1 MAEDT
6 PTLGAPPQ
14 VQDRFGRIA
23 VQLGFITA
31 EQLDEAVSVQRA
43 AAKAGFRKRLG
54 DILVKKGYLTPDQV
68 QRILNGQT
76 ADSKSNRVG
85 DYDILSKLGEG
96 GMGAVYKAKQRGID
110 RTVALKI
117 LSSKLAKDSEFRE
130 RFIREARAVAKLNHP
145 NIVAGIDVGSDKGVY
160 YFAMEFVDGESL
172 GHRLQRKGG
181 KLPEKEAL
189 EYTRQVALALHHA
202 HTHGLLHRDVKPE
215 NILIDKESQTKLA
228 DLGLARSA
236 RTDDDAN
243 LTSAGM
249 AVGTPYYISPEQARG
264 MSDLTPGTDL
274 YSLGATLFHLVT
286 GKHVFEG
293 PTGAVIMAKHVAEEP
308 PDPRDECPEL
318 SKRTALIIKR
328 LLEKEPK
335 ERFKDGQALA
345 DDLSSAIEACESSR
359 QKQPVKGITTKER
372 EPVAVEDAAEGAATT
387 NIRAPR
393 VTRRRRETDV
403 SGGLL
408 AVLGIVA
415 GLALVLMFVFP
426 PSSGAH
432 SYPSTSKSKT
442 PPPMPDVPKTVITS
456 GAAKSAVKTTAV
468 KTDAEKTDSTDKTAD
483 LVGIEPVA
491 PPNEPHTPDTDP
503 APSAVSLKKDPAD
516 RPAIG
521 SVKELIPELTA
532 AIKADRIQDAVKA
545 VEAFRRGSKD
555 TEAAGLA
562 DTAVALVRQVSQSW
576 VTERQKLDGKS
587 LNVGGV
593 KGVVGKITDADF
605 SFTVDKGINM
615 TKKWPE
621 VAPETRLELA
631 GFPSG
636 KPDNQAE
643 RGFYLYF
650 MGMEK
655 EGAESI
661 LNADKTGQIKLTPEW
676 RSIIEAAAPKDSSA
690 KTDPPP
696 AQPLATDERPKPP
709 PPTPPKAVE
718 KPVLKANANAF
729 LKCKIA
735 SLSNVAGHVE
745 LLYDF
750 SDAEQMKDF
759 TQDGNGKWEIKEN
772 TLAFSPQGGRG
783 RSTITNKA
791 KWQGNQ
797 NFRIIAKV
805 NFDDTND
812 AIGLELR
819 DRAEAGQSRYVAL
832 NIGGQGGGGG
842 GGFGGG
848 GNGGN
853 NGIGIR
859 ISENSGNNA
868 VRPNWRYDT
877 GKEFLFTLSREA
889 DKWSAKHGGWEVD
902 NRKRKDVPEEWLG
915 YAAIYSRN
923 TKIKISE
930 LRIQGVLDADWVKA
944 AQAEAEK

>member
-6 PTLGAPPQ
+6 PTVGAPPQ

-23 VQLGFITA
+23 VQLGFVTA
-31 EQLDEAVSVQRA
+31 EQLEEAVSVQRA

-76 ADSKSNRVG
+76 ADAKSNRVG

-96 GMGAVYKAKQRGID
+96 GMGAVYKAKQRGIE
-110 RTVALKI
+110 RIVALKI
-117 LSSKLAKDSEFRE
+117 LSSKLAKDSEFRD
-130 RFIREARAVAKLNHP
+130 RFIREARAVARLNHP

-189 EYTRQVALALHHA
+189 EYARQVALALHHA

-215 NILIDKESQTKLA
+215 NILIDKEGQTKLA

-264 MSDLTPGTDL
+264 MSDLTAGTDL

-293 PTGAVIMAKHVAEEP
+293 PTGAVIMAKHVAEES

-318 SKRTALIIKR
+318 SKRTALIIRR

-335 ERFKDGQALA
+335 DRFKDGEALA
-345 DDLSSAIEACESSR
+345 EDLAGALEACDSSR
-359 QKQPVKGITTKER
+359 QRQPVKGSTTKER
-372 EPVAVEDAAEGAATT
+372 EPVMVEDAAEGAATT

-393 VTRRRRETDV
+393 VSRRRRETDV

-415 GLALVLMFVFP
+415 GLALVMMFVFP
-426 PSSGAH
+426 PSGGSH
-432 SYPSTSKSKT
+432 SYPSASK
-442 PPPMPDVPKTVITS
+442 PKTAPGTPETPKATAGS
-456 GAAKSAVKTTAV
+456 GAAKTAVKSASS
-468 KTDAEKTDSTDKTAD
+468 KTDAEKTEPADKTAD
-483 LVGIEPVA
+483 VVGIEPVA
-491 PPNEPHTPDTDP
+491 PPNETRPVETEP
-503 APSAVSLKKDPAD
+503 APSAISSKKETPEKA
-516 RPAIG
+516 AIT
-521 SVKELIPELTA
+521 SVKDLLPELA
-532 AIKADRIQDAVKA
+532 ADLKAARFQDAVKA
-545 VEAFRRGSKD
+545 VEAFRKGGKD
-555 TEAAGLA
+555 AEAAGLA
-562 DTAVALVRQVSQSW
+562 DTAVALVRQVNQTW

-615 TKKWPE
+615 SRKWTE
-621 VAPETRLELA
+621 VAPEVRLELA
-631 GFPSG
+631 GFPPG
-636 KPDNQAE
+636 KPENQAE

-650 MGMEK
+650 MGLEK
-655 EGAESI
+655 DGAECI
-661 LNADKTGQIKLTPEW
+661 LNADKAGQIKLTPDW
-676 RSIIEAAAPKDSSA
+676 RTIIEAAAPKEGSA
-690 KTDPPP
+690 KTEQPPVQP
-696 AQPLATDERPKPP
+696 AAADEHPKAPAV
-709 PPTPPKAVE
+709 PPKAVE
-718 KPVLKANANAF
+718 KPVLKANASAF

-750 SDAEQMKDF
+750 TDAEQMKDF
-759 TQDGNGKWEIKEN
+759 TQEGNGKWEIKEN
-772 TLAFSPQGGRG
+772 ALLLAPQGGRG
-783 RSTITNKA
+783 RSTVVHKA
-791 KWQGNQ
+791 KWQGGQ
-797 NFRIIAKV
+797 NFRIVAKV
-805 NFDDTND
+805 NFEETND
-812 AIGLELR
+812 AIGFELR

-842 GGFGGG
+842 GGFG
-848 GNGGN
+848 NGGN
-853 NGIGIR
+853 SGIGIR
-859 ISENSGNNA
+859 ISENAGNNA
-868 VRPNWRYDT
+868 VRSGWKYET
-877 GKEFLFTLSREA
+877 GKDFLFTLAREG
-889 DKWSAKHGGWEVD
+889 DKWSAKHGGWEID
-902 NRKRKDVPEEWLG
+902 NRKRKDVPEEWPG

-923 TKIKISE
+923 TKIKILE
-930 LRIQGVLDADWVKA
+930 LRIQGVLDAEWVKA